1 MIRSFSAKAIV
12 KSILQRAD
20 EIYGQI
26 ILPAVWVNSGLIGI
40 MILG

>member
-1 MIRSFSAKAIV
+1 VIL

-26 ILPAVWVNSGLIGI
+26 ILPTAWVNPGRVDIKI
-40 MILG
+40 IR